1 MGLYTVEKNKMTAKQ
16 TIQTVAGNATY
27 VTTLS
32 DKELWAG
39 DYSTKNG
46 YWVIHRG
53 SQHHVYKVHGEEA

>member
-1 MGLYTVEKNKMTAKQ
+1 MQELDSIETLAGTAYYVKTVT
-16 TIQTVAGNATY
+16 
-27 VTTLS
+27 

-53 SQHHVYKVHGEEA
+53 SNHHVFKVYGEEK